1 MNRLAGSPIR
11 VRALFLLQLTTVDIV
26 CVILCL
32 PFCRDP
38 QGQAL
43 SDASLCSQLPG
54 LSQAPSRSQKGCFG
68 CNIAFPVSQ
77 TKRAFVQGSVL
88 SATALEELAQNW
100 EMARLHLQLDE
111 QIHTFWMQ
119 M

>member
-1 MNRLAGSPIR
+1 M
-11 VRALFLLQLTTVDIV
+11 LFFASRSVG
-26 CVILCL
+26 ILKGKRSL
-32 PFCRDP
+32 MHLYVPSS
-38 QGQAL
+38 QAL
-43 SDASLCSQLPG
+43 AKHLVG
-54 LSQAPSRSQKGCFG
+54 VQKGCFG